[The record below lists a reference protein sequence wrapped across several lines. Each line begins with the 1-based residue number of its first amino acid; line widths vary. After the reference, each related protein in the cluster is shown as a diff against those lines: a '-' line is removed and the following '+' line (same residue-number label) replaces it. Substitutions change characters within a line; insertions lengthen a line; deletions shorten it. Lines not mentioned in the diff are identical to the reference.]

1 MINGSSSPATSRSWG
16 LTVLRVIVGIV
27 FLVHGSQKVFGFGY
41 HGVTGMFAHMG
52 IPLPGV
58 SAAIVMGVEF
68 VGGIALIL
76 GLATRL
82 AASLNAIDMIVAILM
97 VHLKNGF
104 SAQGNGYEYPLT
116 LLGATICLALAGSG
130 AASMEGFFAKRE
142 M

>member
-1 MINGSSSPATSRSWG
+1 MSNGSDSLSSSRAWG

-27 FLVHGSQKVFGFGY
+27 FLAHGSQKVFGFGY
-41 HGVTGMFAHMG
+41 HGVAGMFGHIG
-52 IPLPGV
+52 IPLPAI
-58 SAAIVMGVEF
+58 SAAIVMVVEF

-104 SAQGNGYEYPLT
+104 FNPMGFEFPLT
-116 LLGATICLALAGSG
+116 LLGATICLALAGPG
-130 AASMEGFFAKRE
+130 AASIEWLFAKRGF
-142 M
+142 